1 MRPKFFNKSRYS
13 SIAEALTTI
22 KKEFSALW
30 DKVNEDNDDASD
42 VGSLPQQD
50 VVYTSDGTSSSD
62 YNGLFTIL
70 LDSRNRI
77 IVTEGI
83 SHGVLSD
90 PMLVYVN
97 GSKFK
102 VPRFTSTYT
111 HKIGDRIYVA
121 IVFNGPLSADGTEKK
136 ATVEIKL
143 YRDDVPNNTQYKV
156 IYILGMIDSSGN
168 IHQYHVTGIPS
179 IDWCYRFG
187 G

>member
-13 SIAEALTTI
+13 SIAEALTII

-50 VVYTSDGTSSSD
+50 VVYTSDGTSSSG

-70 LDSRNRI
+70 LDSNNH
-77 IVTEGI
+77 IVVTHGI
-83 SHGVLSD
+83 THGITSD

-97 GSKFK
+97 GRRFK
-102 VPRFTSTYT
+102 VPRFTSTYA
-111 HKIGDRIYVA
+111 HKGGDRIYVA
-121 IVFNGPLSADGTEKK
+121 IVFNGPLAADGTEKQ

-143 YRDDVPNNTQYKV
+143 YHDDVPNNTQYKV
-156 IYILGMIDSSGN
+156 IYILGMIDSLGN
-168 IHQYHVTGIPS
+168 IHQYHVTGIPY
-179 IDWCYRFG
+179 IDWCYSLG
-187 G
+187 A